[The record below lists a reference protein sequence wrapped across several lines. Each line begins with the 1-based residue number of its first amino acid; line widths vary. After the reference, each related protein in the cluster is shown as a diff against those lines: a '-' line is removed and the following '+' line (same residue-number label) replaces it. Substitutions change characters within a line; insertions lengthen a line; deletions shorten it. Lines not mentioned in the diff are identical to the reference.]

1 MYSDN
6 PSLDTHVITELT
18 QAARTSVRGLEPLAA
33 AEQHRLDANHTP
45 CHPNP
50 KPATC
55 WSGSTVSRSSLCP
68 SASSSLPPSFS
79 DSL

>member
-1 MYSDN
+1 MYSDT

-18 QAARTSVRGLEPLAA
+18 RSTRTPVRELEPLAA

-55 WSGSTVSRSSLCP
+55 
-68 SASSSLPPSFS
+68 
-79 DSL
+79 